1 MRPIITRRKL
11 ITRVRGAGEIFFVKS
26 KDFGARMH
34 YAWPGLDDDRIR
46 ARFPRSIDLDAI
58 AYPDGRSIV
67 IDSIPNAPRLDQV
80 ATAIRSSDRL
90 MRAVDAAF
98 ESLDRAIENAL
109 NERLRLPVW
118 KAIQHV
124 DLFHPIV
131 IVDTPI
137 PSTRLERH
145 NIAGGSSWIELRSE
159 VTYQRLER
167 RTGRTHSQ
175 RRRLSV
181 TRR

>member
-1 MRPIITRRKL
+1 MKPIITRRKL
-11 ITRVRGAGEIFFVKS
+11 ITRVRGAGEIFFVKV

-58 AYPDGRSIV
+58 TYPDGRSIV
-67 IDSIPNAPRLDQV
+67 IDSIPDAPRVDQV
-80 ATAIRSSDRL
+80 ATAIRSSERL

-98 ESLDRAIENAL
+98 DSLDRAIETAL
-109 NERLRLPVW
+109 DDRLQLPIW
-118 KAIQHV
+118 QSIYHV

-137 PSTRLERH
+137 PTTRLERR
-145 NIAGGSSWIELRSE
+145 NITGGSSWIELRSE
-159 VTYQRLER
+159 VTYQSRGR
-167 RTGRTHSQ
+167 KTGRTHSQ
-175 RRRLSV
+175 GRRLSV
-181 TRR
+181 ARR